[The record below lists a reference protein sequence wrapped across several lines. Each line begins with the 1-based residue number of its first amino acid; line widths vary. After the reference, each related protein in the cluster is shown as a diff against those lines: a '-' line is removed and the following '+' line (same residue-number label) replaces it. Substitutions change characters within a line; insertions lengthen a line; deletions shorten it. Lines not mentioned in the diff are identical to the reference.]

1 MTAVDPHG
9 KAGLNEVGLWKDE
22 QIEGFKKLMDAI
34 HEAGAKV
41 LVQLHHCGRQTAPP
55 YIFNLTPEAPSKVAC
70 PALNVIPD
78 EMSNE
83 RVWQLIDQFGDAAVR
98 AKKATV
104 SLSLYVLQACIQQS
118 LRHRFS

>member
-1 MTAVDPHG
+1 MQLA
-9 KAGLNEVGLWKDE
+9 L
-22 QIEGFKKLMDAI
+22 
-34 HEAGAKV
+34 

-55 YIFNLTPEAPSKVAC
+55 YIFNMTPEAPSKVAC

-98 AKKATV
+98 AKKAGADGV
-104 SLSLYVLQACIQQS
+104 EVHGAEARS
-118 LRHRFS
+118 RDDG

>member
-1 MTAVDPHG
+1 
-9 KAGLNEVGLWKDE
+9 
-22 QIEGFKKLMDAI
+22 MDAI

-70 PALNVIPD
+70 PALNVVPD